1 MHLSNINFWFFDFD
15 KWYVEKKCDLEIQS
29 YLSEKKIESS
39 VEETCK
45 KKLQLQQQ
53 TRLKP
58 RNDDRIKVETI
69 NF

>member
-1 MHLSNINFWFFDFD
+1 MHLSKIYFWFFDFD
-15 KWYVEKKCDLEIQS
+15 KWYVEKKYDLEILS
-29 YLSEKKIESS
+29 YLSEKIESS

-58 RNDDRIKVETI
+58 RNDDHEVETI

>member
-1 MHLSNINFWFFDFD
+1 MHFSKIYFWFLDFD
-15 KWYVEKKCDLEIQS
+15 KWYAENKCDLEILS
-29 YLSEKKIESS
+29 YVSEKIEFS

-58 RNDDRIKVETI
+58 RNDDHEVETI